1 MNGVRYAVHGFPLRH
16 YRCGITAAAAD
27 GTAGY
32 GADAYN
38 DIKYLKEVFVR
49 IANVILHIILKII
62 FQSD

>member
-1 MNGVRYAVHGFPLRH
+1 MAFVMLCTVF
-16 YRCGITAAAAD
+16 RCGITAAAAD
-27 GTAGY
+27 GTAAY

-38 DIKYLKEVFVR
+38 DVKYLKEVFVR